1 MKAIVS
7 LLFVST
13 ALVSASRGA
22 EFKTDILPIF
32 EARCF
37 RCHANGESKGSF
49 SVDPEEI
56 QKHIR
61 RSGQIN
67 PGNADRSILIERLI
81 TDDGE
86 DRMPKNGAALSADQ
100 IDLIKQWINDGA
112 KIGDGEPSSEGEGDM
127 KKPEP
132 LKGTWT
138 NREGTAIE
146 ATLLRVEGANAVLLL
161 GDGRSVPYPIAN
173 LSDESQAKV
182 KEFVEASKP
191 AN

>member
-1 MKAIVS
+1 MKATFALCVATLIS
-7 LLFVST
+7 LPSI
-13 ALVSASRGA
+13 RGA

-37 RCHANGESKGSF
+37 RCHGDGESKGSF

-61 RSGQIN
+61 RTGQIN
-67 PGNADRSILIERLI
+67 PGNADRSIIIERLI
-81 TDDGE
+81 TDDGD
-86 DRMPKNGAALSADQ
+86 DRMPKNGAALSPDQ
-100 IDLIKQWINDGA
+100 IDLIKQWINEGA
-112 KIGDGEPSSEGEGDM
+112 KIGDGEPATEGEGEM

-132 LKGTWT
+132 VKGTWT

-161 GDGRSVPYPIAN
+161 GDGRAVPYPVAN